1 MRRALVAGAA
11 VLCAGAA
18 LGAAAS
24 AQRQGGGL
32 PQGGERVTL
41 DPADFTTRITNPYW
55 PMRVGSRWVYR
66 ETDSEGTRQ
75 KVVVTVT
82 PRTKLIANG
91 VRARVVRDVVT
102 EKGVP
107 VEVTDDWYAQDRAG
121 NVWYLGEATTE
132 YEDGKPVSTEGSF
145 EAGVDGAEAG
155 VIMPARPR
163 PGLRY
168 RQEYYEGRGRGPGP
182 DREPARAGRG
192 PRRPLPARADDPRRE
207 PARAEGARV
216 QVLRPRGRPSARRE
230 RVGRQR
236 PRGAR
241 ALQEERLIGN
251 RGGRYARPMALSQRA
266 PAERPSARERILD
279 TSYELFSAHGIRAV
293 GIDRIIAESGVAKMS
308 LYRHFSSKDEL
319 VLAFLARREERW
331 TVDWL
336 KAEVERREPPGPGRL
351 LAIFDVF
358 GEWFVQPD
366 FEGCS
371 FINVLLEFDDRDHPI
386 RHAAVAHLSVIR
398 GFVCEFARSRR
409 ASAIRRRS
417 PTSGTS

>member
-24 AQRQGGGL
+24 APRPAGGL
-32 PQGGERVTL
+32 PQGSERVTL

-132 YEDGKPVSTEGSF
+132 YEDGRPVSTEGSF

-168 RQEYYEGRGRGPGP
+168 RQEYYKGEAEDRARIVSLREQAEVPAGHYRRVLMTRDVNPLEPRVLEFKFYARGVGPVLALNVSGGS
-182 DREPARAGRG
+182 DRE
-192 PRRPLPARADDPRRE
+192 
-207 PARAEGARV
+207 
-216 QVLRPRGRPSARRE
+216 
-230 RVGRQR
+230 
-236 PRGAR
+236 
-241 ALQEERLIGN
+241 
-251 RGGRYARPMALSQRA
+251 
-266 PAERPSARERILD
+266 
-279 TSYELFSAHGIRAV
+279 
-293 GIDRIIAESGVAKMS
+293 
-308 LYRHFSSKDEL
+308 EL
-319 VLAFLARREERW
+319 VRFR
-331 TVDWL
+331 T
-336 KAEVERREPPGPGRL
+336 GG
-351 LAIFDVF
+351 
-358 GEWFVQPD
+358 
-366 FEGCS
+366 
-371 FINVLLEFDDRDHPI
+371 
-386 RHAAVAHLSVIR
+386 
-398 GFVCEFARSRR
+398 
-409 ASAIRRRS
+409 
-417 PTSGTS
+417 